1 VATNPVGMFTLPRI
15 DAGRV
20 AYYEGRARDPV
31 QLQLFDDAGADFDSD
46 TAAVP
51 AGGYEGYVAGR
62 HDSEGSGRETDVRAG
77 RWVGDLAGRLGLSGE
92 VEYGQL
98 SALLE
103 QRDPGSGE
111 RLGRRVSDRR
121 RRGPD
126 GREQALCARAGWD
139 AQFAPPKSVSVLW
152 AVGDPSVS
160 GEVERAI
167 DEGVGAAFR
176 YLQDHAVFTR
186 RGAGG
191 AVRVRGEGLVA
202 ATYRHDTSRS
212 GDPQYHVHGVIANLT
227 YAQGRWL
234 RLDEHALNMHR
245 GAADRVFQAQLR
257 AALTELLGLAW
268 VAGRTDGTFE
278 VAGVSQSVINEHSQ
292 RRAQILDR
300 VGVEASPGAKAAAA
314 LDTRS
319 AKAAPQDLEELRA
332 GWRARAAEHGLG
344 HEETAGL
351 VDRADRAVPAPA
363 AELGDRLAGREGL
376 TRGRS
381 IFEHRHVV
389 ADLAAGAPAGVHY
402 PDLEAAARGFLER
415 ADVELV
421 EPAEQAGRRALAV
434 GDRFSTRELLDLE
447 RSMIERAQRGVHAN
461 VACVDRAT
469 VDQVLASRPELVGE
483 QADMVRWLT
492 TSGRRIDVVRAG
504 PGTGKTYA
512 LDAAR
517 EAWQSAGLQV
527 LGTALSARAAGEL
540 EAQSGIPSA
549 TIAQLRADAQRG
561 HGLPRGCVLV
571 VDEAGMV
578 GTRDLAALVRGA
590 ERGQSKL
597 VLVGDTRQLP
607 EIETGGALRSL
618 AERLG
623 AAELHHIR
631 RQQEP
636 WDREAIEAFHR
647 GDHNRWLG
655 AQIEHGRV
663 TVSATAP
670 QAQRAVVDGWLADTQ
685 QRGME
690 ATIMLADRRETV
702 RDLNRL
708 ARDRLHEAGE
718 LGQRELH
725 AAGRAFAEGER
736 VLALRNHRGLGLRNG
751 DRATV
756 VEVADDR
763 TLTVRLDREGHRDVR
778 IPTDY
783 LEAGHLD
790 HGYAA
795 TVHKTQGATLDTI
808 HYLGSDHTSQEAALV
823 AGSRHRHDFRLYV
836 VDADLPGPTTPDR
849 RAHPRW
855 RQELERRLGHSR
867 AKQFAVD
874 VQHRANR
881 LRDQPTPEL
890 RQEADQLGPALE
902 RYATEAQAVDYAR
915 GQIQRAHYA
924 ARAAHQNAK
933 VTGDRRD
940 RRHARAL
947 DQAAREHA
955 AQRPRIDA
963 AEQAL
968 DDRYGPAAR
977 EHAAR
982 QAELER
988 RNLDPHAERMIV
1000 ARHDPDLQAALEDRH
1015 GPRPLGLAERDA
1027 WDTTAAS
1034 ALRSR
1039 EQPRS
1044 LDLEPDAPDTTPTR
1058 EWALPE
1064 PTLPAPEPDVGFDFD
1079 L

>member
-1 VATNPVGMFTLPRI
+1 MFTLPRI

-31 QLQLFDDAGADFDSD
+31 QLALFDDAGADVDSD
-46 TAAVP
+46 SAPVR

-62 HDSEGSGRETDVRAG
+62 HDSEGAGRESDVRAG
-77 RWVGDLAGRLGLSGE
+77 RWMGDLAGRLGLAGE
-92 VEYGQL
+92 VEHGQL

-103 QRDPGSGE
+103 QRDPRSGE
-111 RLGRRVSDRR
+111 PLARRVSDRR

-152 AVGDPSVS
+152 AVGDPKVS
-160 GEVERAI
+160 GEVEKAV

-186 RGAGG
+186 LGAGG
-191 AVRVRGEGLVA
+191 AVRVRGEGLVG

-227 YAQGRWL
+227 HAEGRWL
-234 RLDEHALNMHR
+234 RLDEHALNVHR

-257 AALTELLGLAW
+257 AELTERLGLAW
-268 VAGRTDGTFE
+268 VAGRTEGTFE
-278 VAGVSQSVINEHSQ
+278 VQGVSRAVIDEHSQ
-292 RRAQILDR
+292 RRAQILER
-300 VGVEASPGAKAAAA
+300 VGVDASPGAKAAAA

-319 AKAAPQDLEELRA
+319 AKAEPQDLEGLRA

-344 HEETAGL
+344 HSEITGL

-381 IFEHRHVV
+381 IFERRHVV
-389 ADLAAGAPAGVHY
+389 ADLAAGVPAGVRY
-402 PDLEAAARGFLER
+402 RDLEAAARGFLER

-421 EPAEQAGRRALAV
+421 EPAEQTGRRALAV
-434 GDRFSTRELLDLE
+434 GDRYSTRELLDLE
-447 RSMIERAQRGVHAN
+447 RSMIERAQRGIHAD
-461 VACVDRAT
+461 VARVDQET
-469 VDQVLASRPELVGE
+469 VDQVLASRPELAGE

-492 TSGRRIDVVRAG
+492 TSGRRVDVVRAG
-504 PGTGKTYA
+504 PGTGKTHA

-517 EAWQSAGLQV
+517 AAWQGAGLQV

-540 EAQSGIPSA
+540 EAQSGIRSA

-561 HGLPRGCVLV
+561 HGLPTGCVLV

-578 GTRDLAALVRGA
+578 GTRDLEALVRGA
-590 ERGQSKL
+590 ERGDSKL

-607 EIETGGALRSL
+607 EIEAGGALRSL

-636 WDREAIEAFHR
+636 WDREAIQAFHR
-647 GDHNRWLG
+647 GDHDRWLG

-690 ATIMLADRRETV
+690 ATIMLADRRESV

-708 ARDRLHEAGE
+708 ARDRLREHGQ

-756 VEVADDR
+756 MEVSDDR
-763 TLTVRLDREGHRDVR
+763 TLTVRLDRGNQRDVC

-795 TVHKTQGATLDTI
+795 TVHKTQGATIDTV
-808 HYLGSDHTSQEAALV
+808 HYLGSDRSSQEAALV

-836 VDADLPGPTTPDR
+836 VDADLPSPSTRDR

-855 RQELERRLGHSR
+855 RQELERRLGRSR
-867 AKQFAVD
+867 AKELAVD
-874 VQHRANR
+874 VQQRASR
-881 LRDQPTPEL
+881 LRDRPTPEL
-890 RQEADQLGPALE
+890 RQEADQLGPARE
-902 RYATEAQAVDYAR
+902 RYGNEAQAVDRAR
-915 GQIQRAHYA
+915 SEIARAKNQA
-924 ARAAHQNAK
+924 AAAHQNAEA
-933 VTGDRRD
+933 TRDRRD

-955 AQRPRIDA
+955 AQRPQIDA
-963 AEQAL
+963 AEQAVE
-968 DDRYGPAAR
+968 DRYGPAAR
-977 EHAAR
+977 EHAAH

-988 RNLDPHAERMIV
+988 RDVNPHAERAIA
-1000 ARHDPDLQAALEDRH
+1000 ARHDPNLHHALEHRL
-1015 GPRPLGLAERDA
+1015 GPRPLGLADRDA
-1027 WDTTAAS
+1027 WDTTAAR
-1034 ALRSR
+1034 ALKS
-1039 EQPRS
+1039 PGLPKS
-1044 LDLEPDAPDTTPTR
+1044 LELEPDAPDPTITR
-1058 EWALPE
+1058 EWTLPE
-1064 PTLPAPEPDVGFDFD
+1064 PPELPAPEPDVGFDFD

>member
-1 VATNPVGMFTLPRI
+1 MFTLPRI

-31 QLQLFDDAGADFDSD
+31 QLALFDDAGADVDSD
-46 TAAVP
+46 SAAVR

-62 HDSEGSGRETDVRAG
+62 HDSEGAGRESDVRAG
-77 RWVGDLAGRLGLSGE
+77 RWMGDLAGRLGLSGE
-92 VEYGQL
+92 VEHGQL

-103 QRDPGSGE
+103 QRDPRSGVP
-111 RLGRRVSDRR
+111 LGRRVSDRR

-126 GREQALCARAGWD
+126 GREQALSARAGWD

-152 AVGDPSVS
+152 AVGDPTVS

-167 DEGVGAAFR
+167 DEGVAAAFR
-176 YLQDHAVFTR
+176 YLQDHAVYTR

-212 GDPQYHVHGVIANLT
+212 GDPQYHVHGVVANLT

-234 RLDEHALNMHR
+234 RLDEHALNVHR

-257 AALTELLGLAW
+257 AELTEGLGLAW
-268 VAGRTDGTFE
+268 VPGRTEGTFE
-278 VAGVSQSVINEHSQ
+278 VQGVSRAVIDEHSQ
-292 RRAQILDR
+292 RRVQILER
-300 VGVEASPGAKAAAA
+300 VGVDASPGAKAAAA

-319 AKAAPQDLEELRA
+319 AKAEPQDLEGLRA

-344 HEETAGL
+344 QEEIVGL
-351 VDRADRAVPAPA
+351 VDRTDRAVSAPA

-389 ADLAAGAPAGVHY
+389 ADLAAGVPAGVHY
-402 PDLEAAARGFLER
+402 QDLEAAARGFLAR

-434 GDRFSTRELLDLE
+434 GDRYSTRELLDLE

-461 VACVDRAT
+461 VARVDRET
-469 VDQVLASRPELVGE
+469 VDQVLEARPELAGE

-492 TSGRRIDVVRAG
+492 TSGRRVDVVRAG
-504 PGTGKTYA
+504 PGTGKTHA

-517 EAWQSAGLQV
+517 AAWQSAGLRV
-527 LGTALSARAAGEL
+527 CGTALSARAAGEL
-540 EAQSGIPSA
+540 EAHSGIPSA
-549 TIAQLRADAQRG
+549 TIAQLRSDAQRG
-561 HGLPRGCVLV
+561 HYLPRGCVLV

-590 ERGQSKL
+590 ERGDSKL

-607 EIETGGALRSL
+607 EIEAGGALRSL

-636 WDREAIEAFHR
+636 WDREAIGAFHR
-647 GDHNRWLG
+647 GDHDRWLG

-670 QAQRAVVDGWLADTQ
+670 QAQHAVVAGWLADAK

-690 ATIMLADRRETV
+690 ATIMLADRRESV
-702 RDLNRL
+702 RGLNRL
-708 ARDRLHEAGE
+708 ARERLRDHGQ
-718 LGQRELH
+718 LGHRELH

-736 VLALRNHRGLGLRNG
+736 VLALRNNRGLGLRNG
-751 DRATV
+751 DRGTV
-756 VEVADDR
+756 VEVSDDR

-778 IPTDY
+778 IPTGY

-790 HGYAA
+790 YGYAA
-795 TVHKTQGATLDTI
+795 TVHKTQGATLDTV
-808 HYLGSDHTSQEAALV
+808 HYLGSDRSFQEAALV

-836 VDADLPGPTTPDR
+836 VDSDLPSPSTRDR
-849 RAHPRW
+849 GAHPRW
-855 RQELERRLGHSR
+855 RQELERRLGRSR
-867 AKQFAVD
+867 AKELAVD
-874 VQHRANR
+874 VQQRASR
-881 LRDQPTPEL
+881 LRDRPTPEL
-890 RQEADQLGPALE
+890 RQEADRLGPVLD
-902 RYATEAQAVDYAR
+902 RYANEAQAVDYAR
-915 GQIQRAHYA
+915 SEI
-924 ARAAHQNAK
+924 ARAESQAAAAHRNAK
-933 VTGDRRD
+933 VTRDRRD

-955 AQRPRIDA
+955 AQRPQIDA
-963 AEQAL
+963 ADQDLEA
-968 DDRYGPAAR
+968 RYGHAAR
-977 EHAAR
+977 DHAAR

-988 RNLDPHAERMIV
+988 RNLNPHAERAIA

-1015 GPRPLGLAERDA
+1015 GPRPLGLAERHV
-1027 WDTTAAS
+1027 WDMTAAHT
-1034 ALRSR
+1034 LRSPGR
-1039 EQPRS
+1039 PRS
-1044 LDLEPDAPDTTPTR
+1044 FDPEPDGPDAGPIR

-1064 PTLPAPEPDVGFDFD
+1064 PPDLLAPEPDVGLDFD
-1079 L
+1079 I

>member
-1 VATNPVGMFTLPRI
+1 MATNPVGMFTLPRI

-31 QLQLFDDAGADFDSD
+31 QLQLFDDTGAEHDADS
-46 TAAVP
+46 AAVA

-62 HDSEGSGRETDVRAG
+62 HDSEGTGRETDVRAG

-92 VEYGQL
+92 VEHGEL

-103 QRDPGSGE
+103 QRDPRSGVP
-111 RLGRRVSDRR
+111 LGRRVSDRR

-126 GREQALCARAGWD
+126 GREQSLSARAGWD

-152 AVGDPSVS
+152 AVGDPKVS
-160 GEVERAI
+160 GEVEKAI

-176 YLQDHAVFTR
+176 YLQDHAVYTR
-186 RGAGG
+186 LGAGG
-191 AVRVRGEGLVA
+191 AQRVRGEGLVA

-227 YAQGRWL
+227 HAQGRWL

-257 AALTELLGLAW
+257 AELTERLGLAW
-268 VAGRTDGTFE
+268 VAGRTEGTFE
-278 VAGVSQSVINEHSQ
+278 VAGVSRAVIDEHSQ

-300 VGVEASPGAKAAAA
+300 VGLDASPGAKAAAA
-314 LDTRS
+314 LDTRL

-344 HEETAGL
+344 HSEIAGL

-389 ADLAAGAPAGVHY
+389 ADLAAGSPAGARY
-402 PDLEAAARGFLER
+402 RDLEAAAGAFLDR

-421 EPAEQAGRRALAV
+421 EPAEQTGRRALAV
-434 GDRFSTRELLDLE
+434 GDRYSTRELLDLE
-447 RSMIERAQRGVHAN
+447 RSMIERAQRGVHAD
-461 VACVDRAT
+461 VARLNRET
-469 VDQVLASRPELVGE
+469 VDQLLASRPELVGE

-607 EIETGGALRSL
+607 EIEAGGTLRSL

-623 AAELHHIR
+623 AAELQHIR

-647 GDHNRWLG
+647 GDHDRWLG

-670 QAQRAVVDGWLADTQ
+670 QAQHAVVAGWLADAKE
-685 QRGME
+685 RGTE
-690 ATIMLADRRETV
+690 ATIMLGDRRETV
-702 RDLNRL
+702 CDLNRL

-756 VEVADDR
+756 VDVSDDR
-763 TLTVRLDREGHRDVR
+763 TLTVRLDRDDHRDLR
-778 IPTDY
+778 IPTGY
-783 LEAGHLD
+783 LDAGHLD

-795 TVHKTQGATLDTI
+795 TVHKTQGATIDTV
-808 HYLGSDHTSQEAALV
+808 HYLGDETTFGEAALV

-849 RAHPRW
+849 GEKARW
-855 RQELERRLGHSR
+855 RRELARRLSVSR
-867 AKQFAVD
+867 AKELALE
-874 VQHRANR
+874 VQTRAR
-881 LRDQPTPEL
+881 EL
-890 RQEADQLGPALE
+890 RHRPSRELLAEGSEL
-902 RYATEAQAVDYAR
+902 
-915 GQIQRAHYA
+915 RAHLVPYPPEGRRAAEARSRTEDLVSHVDQARDRAAASGDPNDHRTAHRLVQLAA
-924 ARAAHQNAK
+924 ARE
-933 VTGDRRD
+933 TETRRLE
-940 RRHARAL
+940 AL
-947 DQAAREHA
+947 DQTWAQDHGPTLREFAAR
-955 AQRPRIDA
+955 
-963 AEQAL
+963 
-968 DDRYGPAAR
+968 G
-977 EHAAR
+977 
-982 QAELER
+982 AELER
-988 RNLDPHAERMIV
+988 RTIDADTKRAIL
-1000 ARHDPDLQAALEDRH
+1000 ARHDPDLHDALQDRL
-1015 GPRPLGLAERDA
+1015 GPRPSGLADRET
-1027 WDTTAAS
+1027 WDTAATHE
-1034 ALRSR
+1034 L
-1039 EQPRS
+1039 
-1044 LDLEPDAPDTTPTR
+1044 APS
-1058 EWALPE
+1058 
-1064 PTLPAPEPDVGFDFD
+1064 PAPEPPAPQPEIGPDLDFA
-1079 L
+1079 

>member
-1 VATNPVGMFTLPRI
+1 MFTLPRI

-31 QLQLFDDAGADFDSD
+31 QLQLFDDAGADVDSD
-46 TAAVP
+46 SAPVR

-62 HDSEGSGRETDVRAG
+62 HDSEGAGRESDVRAG
-77 RWVGDLAGRLGLSGE
+77 RWMGDLAGRLGLSGE
-92 VEYGQL
+92 VEHGQL

-103 QRDPGSGE
+103 QRDPRSGE
-111 RLGRRVSDRR
+111 PLARRVSDRR

-152 AVGDPSVS
+152 AVGDPKLS
-160 GEVERAI
+160 GEVEKAI
-167 DEGVGAAFR
+167 DEGVAAAFR

-186 RGAGG
+186 IGAGG

-234 RLDEHALNMHR
+234 RLDEHALNVHR

-257 AALTELLGLAW
+257 AELTERLGLAW
-268 VAGRTDGTFE
+268 VPGRTEGIFE
-278 VAGVSQSVINEHSQ
+278 VAGVSRAVIDEHSQ

-300 VGVEASPGAKAAAA
+300 VGVDASPGAKAAAA
-314 LDTRS
+314 LDTRL
-319 AKAAPQDLEELRA
+319 AKAEPQDLEELRA

-351 VDRADRAVPAPA
+351 VDRTDRIVPAPGP
-363 AELGDRLAGREGL
+363 ELADRLAGREGL

-389 ADLAAGAPAGVHY
+389 ADLAAGVPAGVHY
-402 PDLEAAARGFLER
+402 PALEAAARGFLDR

-434 GDRFSTRELLDLE
+434 GDRYSTRELLDLE
-447 RSMIERAQRGVHAN
+447 RSMIERAQRGVHAD
-461 VACVDRAT
+461 VARVDRET
-469 VDQVLASRPELVGE
+469 VNQVLGARPELAGE

-492 TSGRRIDVVRAG
+492 TSGRRVDVVRAG

-540 EAQSGIPSA
+540 EAQAGIPSA

-578 GTRDLAALVRGA
+578 GTRDLEALVRGA

-607 EIETGGALRSL
+607 EIEAGGALRSL

-623 AAELHHIR
+623 AAELHRIR

-636 WDREAIEAFHR
+636 WDREAIQAFHR
-647 GDHNRWLG
+647 GDHDRWLG

-670 QAQRAVVDGWLADTQ
+670 QAQRAVVAGWLADTQ
-685 QRGME
+685 QRGIE

-708 ARDRLHEAGE
+708 ARDRLREHGQ
-718 LGQRELH
+718 LGHRELH

-751 DRATV
+751 DRAAV

-763 TLTVRLDREGHRDVR
+763 TLTVRLDRNDQRDLR
-778 IPTDY
+778 IPTGY

-795 TVHKTQGATLDTI
+795 TVHKTQGATIDTV

-836 VDADLPGPTTPDR
+836 VDADLPGPTTPDLG
-849 RAHPRW
+849 AHPRW
-855 RQELERRLGHSR
+855 RQELERRLGRSR
-867 AKQFAVD
+867 AKELAVD
-874 VQHRANR
+874 VQQRASR
-881 LRDQPTPEL
+881 LRDRPTPEL
-890 RQEADQLGPALE
+890 RQEADRLGPALE
-902 RYATEAQAVDYAR
+902 RYATEAQAVDHAR
-915 GQIQRAHYA
+915 SEIARAQSQA
-924 ARAAHQNAK
+924 AAAHQNAK
-933 VTGDRRD
+933 ATRDRRD

-947 DQAAREHA
+947 DQTAHERA
-955 AQRPRIDA
+955 AQRPQIDA
-963 AEQAL
+963 AEQAVE
-968 DDRYGPAAR
+968 DRYGPAAR
-977 EHAAR
+977 EHAAH

-988 RNLDPHAERMIV
+988 RNLNPHAERAIV
-1000 ARHDPDLQAALEDRH
+1000 ARHDPDLHAALEDQH
-1015 GPRPLGLAERDA
+1015 GPRPLGLAERHA
-1027 WDTTAAS
+1027 WDTTAAR
-1034 ALRSR
+1034 ALKSR
-1039 EQPRS
+1039 DQTRS
-1044 LDLEPDAPDTTPTR
+1044 LDLESDAPDATPTR
-1058 EWALPE
+1058 EWMLPE
-1064 PTLPAPEPDVGFDFD
+1064 SPELPAPEPDVGFDFD

>member
-1 VATNPVGMFTLPRI
+1 MFTLPRI

-31 QLQLFDDAGADFDSD
+31 QLALFDDAGADLDSD
-46 TAAVP
+46 SAAVP
-51 AGGYEGYVAGR
+51 VPVGGYEGYVAGR

-77 RWVGDLAGRLGLSGE
+77 QWMGDLAGRLGLEGE
-92 VEYGQL
+92 VEHGQL

-103 QRDPGSGE
+103 QRDPRRGV

-152 AVGDPSVS
+152 AVADPSVS

-167 DEGVGAAFR
+167 DEGVAAAFR

-186 RGAGG
+186 IGAGG

-227 YAQGRWL
+227 HAQGRWL
-234 RLDEHALNMHR
+234 RLDEHALNVHR
-245 GAADRVFQAQLR
+245 GAADRVFQAELR
-257 AALTELLGLAW
+257 AELTERLGLAW
-268 VAGRTDGTFE
+268 VPGRTEGTFE
-278 VAGVSQSVINEHSQ
+278 VQGVSRAVIDEHSQ
-292 RRAQILDR
+292 RRAQILER

-314 LDTRS
+314 LDTR
-319 AKAAPQDLEELRA
+319 AVKAAPQDLEELRA

-344 HEETAGL
+344 HVEIDGL
-351 VDRADRAVPAPA
+351 IDRADRSVPALL

-381 IFEHRHVV
+381 IFERRHVV
-389 ADLAAGAPAGVHY
+389 ADLATGSPAGVRY
-402 PDLEAAARGFLER
+402 PDLKAAADAFLER

-421 EPAEQAGRRALAV
+421 EPAEQTGRRALAV
-434 GDRFSTRELLDLE
+434 GDRYSTRELLDLE
-447 RSMIERAQRGVHAN
+447 RSMIERAQRGIHAN
-461 VACVDRAT
+461 VARVDRET
-469 VDQVLASRPELVGE
+469 VDQVLEARPELAGE

-492 TSGRRIDVVRAG
+492 TSGRRVDVVRAG
-504 PGTGKTYA
+504 PGTGKTHA

-517 EAWQSAGLQV
+517 EAWQGAGLRV

-540 EAQSGIPSA
+540 EAQSGIRSA

-561 HGLPRGCVLV
+561 HGLPRACVLV

-578 GTRDLAALVRGA
+578 GTRDLEALVRGA
-590 ERGQSKL
+590 ERGDSKL

-607 EIETGGALRSL
+607 EIEAGGALRSL

-631 RQQEP
+631 RQHEP
-636 WDREAIEAFHR
+636 WDRQAIQAFHQ
-647 GDHNRWLG
+647 GDHDRWLG

-670 QAQRAVVDGWLADTQ
+670 QAQHAVVDGWFADAHE
-685 QRGME
+685 RGME
-690 ATIMLADRRETV
+690 ATIILADRRETV
-702 RDLNRL
+702 RDLNHL
-708 ARDRLHEAGE
+708 ARDRLREHGQ
-718 LGQRELH
+718 LGHRELH

-756 VEVADDR
+756 MEVSDDR
-763 TLTVRLDREGHRDVR
+763 TLTVRLDRDDQRDVC

-783 LEAGHLD
+783 LEGGHLD

-795 TVHKTQGATLDTI
+795 TVHKTQGATLDTV
-808 HYLGSDHTSQEAALV
+808 HYLGSDRSFQEAALV

-836 VDADLPGPTTPDR
+836 VDSDLPSPSTRDR
-849 RAHPRW
+849 GAHPRW
-855 RQELERRLGHSR
+855 RQELERRLGRSR
-867 AKQFAVD
+867 AKELAVD
-874 VQHRANR
+874 VQQRASR
-881 LRDQPTPEL
+881 LRDRPTPEL
-890 RQEADQLGPALE
+890 RQEADRLGPVLE
-902 RYATEAQAVDYAR
+902 RYANEAQAVDYAR
-915 GQIQRAHYA
+915 GQIQRAHQA
-924 ARAAHQNAK
+924 AAAAHRRAEA
-933 VTGDRRD
+933 TRDRYDRRG
-940 RRHARAL
+940 ARAL
-947 DQAAREHA
+947 DRAAREHA
-955 AQRPRIDA
+955 AQRPQIDA
-963 AEQAL
+963 AEQL
-968 DDRYGPAAR
+968 IEDRYGPAAR

-988 RNLDPHAERMIV
+988 RNLNPHAERAIA
-1000 ARHDPDLQAALEDRH
+1000 ARHDPNLHQALEHRF
-1015 GPRPLGLAERDA
+1015 GPRPLGLADRDT
-1027 WDTTAAS
+1027 WDTNAARS
-1034 ALRSR
+1034 LRSR
-1039 EQPRS
+1039 EQPRT
-1044 LDLEPDAPDTTPTR
+1044 LELEPDGPDSTPTR
-1058 EWALPE
+1058 EWSLPE
-1064 PTLPAPEPDVGFDFD
+1064 PLEVPAPEPDLGFDLD